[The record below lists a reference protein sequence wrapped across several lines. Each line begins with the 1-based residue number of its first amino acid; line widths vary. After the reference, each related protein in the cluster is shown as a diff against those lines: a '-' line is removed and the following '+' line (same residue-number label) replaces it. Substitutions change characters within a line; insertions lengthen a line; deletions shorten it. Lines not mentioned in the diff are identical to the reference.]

1 MLYERA
7 LGLLRQAVNDPHAG
21 FRDGQWEAIEALV
34 RDRARLL
41 VVQRT
46 GWGKSLVYFIATRL
60 LRERGAGPT
69 LLISPLLALMRDQT
83 TAAARLGVVAESINS
98 TNPDDWNAVSQR
110 VRDGKVDVLLIS
122 PERLAN
128 EDFRE
133 RTLLPIADAI
143 GLFVVDEAHCIS
155 DWGHD
160 FRPDYR
166 RITRILQALP
176 RGVAIL
182 ATTATANDR
191 VVHDIEGQLGPN
203 LVVQRGAL
211 ARPSLRLQNI
221 SLPSQAARMAWL
233 AENVPKLPGSGIIY
247 TLTVRDARIVADW
260 LQSQGVDAHAYYG
273 DRDNEQRMLLEQDLL
288 QNRIKTLVSTPALGM
303 GFDKPDLRFV
313 IHFQRPGSVVHYYQ
327 QVGRAGR
334 AVDEAFGV
342 LLSGEEDAAITDFF
356 IRTAFPSP
364 REIDAILE
372 ELGDADE
379 GLSVPELEA
388 RINMP
393 QAQIEKA
400 LKILATEPVAPVVKR
415 GTRWQ
420 ATPVEWALDEE
431 RVEGIRQLRRAEQQR
446 MREYQESQTCL
457 MAFLAGELNDPAA
470 RPCGRCAVCVGEPV
484 LPVTA
489 SEAGTREA
497 TLFLRRGGLPIEP
510 RKEWAGE
517 LIERYGGRRRIA
529 NDLRAETGFAIAQ
542 WRDEGWGPLIARGK
556 YEDGRFS
563 DELVG
568 RSVQAIRETWVPDP
582 FPTWVTCVPS
592 LRHGQLVPDFA
603 ARLAAALG
611 LPFVPCVEK
620 IRQTEPQKE
629 MLNSAQ
635 RTRNLVDVFAVNP
648 HAAIGGPVLLVDDTV
663 DSRWTFTVIAALLRG
678 AGSGPVFP
686 FALAFTSSGADA

>member
-1 MLYERA
+1 MLYDQA
-7 LGLLRQAVNDPHAG
+7 LHLLRQAVNDPDAR

-60 LRERGAGPT
+60 LRGERAGPT
-69 LLISPLLALMRDQT
+69 LLISPLLALMRDQA

-98 TNPDDWNAVSQR
+98 TNQDEWPAVSER
-110 VRDGKVDVLLIS
+110 VRGGMVDVLLIS

-128 EDFRE
+128 EAFRE
-133 RTLLPIADAI
+133 KTLLPIADAI

-176 RGVAIL
+176 PGVAVL

-191 VVHDIEGQLGPN
+191 VVDDIEGQLGPN
-203 LVVQRGAL
+203 LEVHRGPL
-211 ARPSLRLQNI
+211 ARPSLRLQTI

-233 AENVPKLPGSGIIY
+233 AENVPKLPGSGVIY
-247 TLTVRDARIVADW
+247 TLTVRDALTVAEW
-260 LQSQGVDAHAYYG
+260 LQSREIDAHAYYG
-273 DRDNEQRMLLEQDLL
+273 DLDNEQRMQLEQDLL
-288 QNRIKTLVSTPALGM
+288 QNRIKALVSTPALGM

-342 LLSGEEDAAITDFF
+342 LLGGEEDAAITDFF
-356 IRTAFPSP
+356 IRTAFPAP
-364 REIDAILE
+364 QDINAILE
-372 ELGDADE
+372 QLEEAEE

-388 RINMP
+388 RINLP
-393 QAQIEKA
+393 RAHIEKT
-400 LKILATEPVAPVVKR
+400 LKILATEGVAPVVKR
-415 GTRWQ
+415 GSRWQ
-420 ATPVEWALDEE
+420 ATAVEWTLDEP
-431 RVEGIRQLRRAEQQR
+431 RIEGIRELRRAEQQR
-446 MREYQESQTCL
+446 MQQYQESQSCL
-457 MAFLAGELNDPAA
+457 MAFLAGELNDPEA
-470 RPCGRCAVCVGEPV
+470 RPCGRCAACVGRLVVPV
-484 LPVTA
+484 EV

-497 TLFLRRGGLPIEP
+497 TLFLRRGGIPIEP

-517 LIERYGGRRRIA
+517 LIDRYGGRRRIVQE
-529 NDLRAETGFAIAQ
+529 LRAEPGFAIAQ
-542 WRDEGWGPLIARGK
+542 WRDEGWGPLVARGK
-556 YEDGRFS
+556 YQDGRFS
-563 DELVG
+563 DELVA
-568 RSVQAIRETWVPDP
+568 RSVQVIRGSWRPDP

-592 LRHGQLVPDFA
+592 LRHGELVPDFA
-603 ARLAAALG
+603 TRLAAALG
-611 LPFVPCVEK
+611 LPFVACVEK
-620 IRQTEPQKE
+620 VRQTEPQKD

-635 RTRNLVDVFAVNP
+635 RTRNLVDAFAVTP
-648 HAAIGGPVLLVDDTV
+648 HAGVAGPVLLVDDTV
-663 DSRWTFTVIAALLRG
+663 DSRWTFTVIAASLRA

-686 FALAFTSSGADA
+686 FALAFTSSGADS